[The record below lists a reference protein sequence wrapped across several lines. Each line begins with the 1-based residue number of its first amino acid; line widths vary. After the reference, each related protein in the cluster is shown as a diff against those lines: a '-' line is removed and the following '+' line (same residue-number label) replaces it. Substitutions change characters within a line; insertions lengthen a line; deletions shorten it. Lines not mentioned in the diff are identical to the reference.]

1 MDAGRVAEV
10 AFEVGAHGV
19 ENRGREG
26 GGGVVIEVDHDRE
39 RGVDRARGRVRE
51 LVGGGFF
58 RSRGEDESGEAGGI
72 VGEGGGVGG
81 VSEGELSGGFGEFGD
96 GEEA

>member
-1 MDAGRVAEV
+1 M
-10 AFEVGAHGV
+10 AFKVGAHGG
-19 ENRGREG
+19 ENRGCEG
-26 GGGVVIEVDHDRE
+26 GGGVVVEVDHDRE
-39 RGVDRARGRVRE
+39 RGVDPARGRVRR
-51 LVGGGFF
+51 LVGCGFF
-58 RSRGEDESGEAGGI
+58 RSGGEDESGEGGGV